1 MAQATSFAIANDS
14 GVAVRARLNEVL
26 AALASSNAGPVAPT
40 TTAPGM
46 LWFDTGVTP
55 PTLRRRNAAND
66 GWQAERD
73 PVRMYLDSA
82 RVTLRSADGA
92 ETLADFLAGGGAYLR
107 HANVNRVW
115 TTATGAEIYG
125 ALEVDTING
134 AALAGG
140 YFVPLASIVDDGVK
154 SSGSYIA
161 SPTSAIGNFRK
172 VSNGGA
178 FSIIAATGTNSFT
191 TLVLV
196 TNSASAG
203 AITLSGFAKTAGDP
217 FTTTNGDAFFVFI
230 AKLGDKSTVTVQA
243 LQ

>member
-1 MAQATSFAIANDS
+1 MAQTTSFAIANDS

-26 AALASSNAGPVAPT
+26 AALASSNAGPVAPP

-66 GWQAERD
+66 AWQAERD

-125 ALEVDTING
+125 ALEVDTLNG

-140 YFVPLASIVDDGVK
+140 FTAAVVNDGN
-154 SSGSYIA
+154 SGGAYR
-161 SPTSAIGNFRK
+161 PTPEGGNIRK
-172 VSNGGA
+172 VANSTA
-178 FSIIAATGTNSFT
+178 FTLEVPTAAGDYTL
-191 TLVLV
+191 LVLI
-196 TNSASAG
+196 TNSATAG
-203 AITLSGFAKTAGDP
+203 AVTISASYTRTFGDP
-217 FTTTNGDAFFVFI
+217 FTTTSGHMF
-230 AKLGDKSTVTVQA
+230 LLTVVKIGTVRTLTVQA

>member
-1 MAQATSFAIANDS
+1 MAQTTSFAIANDS
-14 GVAVRARLNEVL
+14 GVAVRARINEVL
-26 AALASSNAGPVAPT
+26 AALASSNAGATAPA

-107 HANVNRVW
+107 HDNVSRIW

-140 YFVPLASIVDDGVK
+140 FTATSDNDGTRSPAV
-154 SSGSYIA
+154 SGGIYT
-161 SPTSAIGNFRK
+161 PTPVGGNFRRI
-172 VSNGGA
+172 VNGGA
-178 FSIIAATGTNSFT
+178 FTFRPPSATGDY
-191 TLVLV
+191 TLHVLM
-196 TNSASAG
+196 TNSATAG
-203 AITLSGFAKTAGDP
+203 AVTFGSFTRVIGDALTTTEGHAFFITLEKHYGFTRAIVG
-217 FTTTNGDAFFVFI
+217 
-230 AKLGDKSTVTVQA
+230 A